1 MQYHYSLNNK
11 SKIILLLIGCSA
23 LSLAYLFFKSG
34 KTKTP
39 TQPSGLP
46 ELSVPQFP
54 PQDLEFK
61 LSSQLNLSVP
71 NSLKVYTINN
81 SPIKKDLADKL
92 ASKLYFS
99 SPAQTINDPVLGI
112 TYMWSENNR
121 YLVVKAKIRKIEY
134 SAKSNSVNK
143 DDFIKTLNSSLNA
156 NLSIDSSS
164 PYVPNRPEESFVS
177 TGGVYTQYLATP
189 KIDNLPII
197 STITE
202 IYSNIITDN
211 KNNVLAANILVLP
224 LTIDSESRSTIPFS
238 EAEINLKT
246 AKMVHYKSGET
257 FELLNDMFKKSVEI
271 KSMNL
276 GYFYS
281 STDTLLQPVYF
292 FEAAGISMSGAQ
304 AQGTFVLPAIK

>member
-1 MQYHYSLNNK
+1 MQNIHSLNTK
-11 SKIILLLIGCSA
+11 TKIILLLVGCSA
-23 LSLAYLFFKSG
+23 LSLTYLYFKST
-34 KTKTP
+34 KPKTP
-39 TQPSGLP
+39 TPPSGLP
-46 ELSVPQFP
+46 ELSIPQFP

-61 LSSQLNLSVP
+61 LPSQLNLSVP
-71 NSLKVYTINN
+71 NILKIYTLNN
-81 SPIKKDLADKL
+81 SPIKKDMVDKF
-92 ASKLYFS
+92 ASQLSFS

-112 TYMWSENNR
+112 TYMWSENDK

-143 DDFIKTLNSSLNA
+143 DDFIKVLNSSLNA
-156 NLSIDSSS
+156 SLSVDSSG
-164 PYVPNRPEESFVS
+164 PYIPNRPEESFVP

-197 STITE
+197 STVTE

-224 LTIDSESRSTIPFS
+224 LTTDSENRSTISFS
-238 EAEINLKT
+238 EAETNLKM
-246 AKMVHYKSGET
+246 AKMIHYKSGET

-281 STDTLLQPVYF
+281 STDTFLQPVYF
-292 FEAAGISMSGAQ
+292 FEASGISVSGSQ